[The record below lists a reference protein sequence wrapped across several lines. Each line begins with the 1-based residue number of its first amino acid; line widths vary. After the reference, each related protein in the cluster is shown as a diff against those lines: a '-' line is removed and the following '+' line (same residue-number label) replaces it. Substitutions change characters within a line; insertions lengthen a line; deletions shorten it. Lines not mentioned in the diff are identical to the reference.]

1 MPGWLG
7 FAASRSVVAAALV
20 LLGVAAAQAH
30 PHVWITARSELVF
43 GSDGTL
49 TEIRH
54 AWTFDDATSSQQV
67 MGIEGKTK
75 GQFTREEL
83 ASKADDSMEGL
94 KEFRYFTY
102 ARADGGKIK
111 FGAPTNYYLE
121 YKNELVTLYFTLP
134 LKAPLKGRDLSVEVY
149 DPTYFIDFS
158 FEDKSPVKLV
168 DAPGGCELQFKP
180 PTDASADAQRMNEQ
194 NFMNGDNS
202 NYGAMYATKILV
214 KCP

>member
-1 MPGWLG
+1 MPSWLG
-7 FAASRSVVAAALV
+7 FAAARAAVTAALA
-20 LLGVAAAQAH
+20 LLGIAAAQAH

-43 GSDGTL
+43 GPDGVL
-49 TEIRH
+49 TEVRH
-54 AWTFDDATSSQQV
+54 AWTFDEATSSQQV
-67 MGIEGKTK
+67 MGIDGKTK

-102 ARADGGKIK
+102 AKADGSKIK
-111 FGAPTNYYLE
+111 FGAPMNYYLE

-134 LKAPLKGRDLSVEVY
+134 LKAPLKSRDLSVEVY
-149 DPTYFIDFS
+149 DPTYFIDFA
-158 FEDKSPVKLV
+158 FEEKEPVKLV
-168 DAPGGCELQFKP
+168 GAPSGCELQFKP
-180 PTDASADAQRMNEQ
+180 PNDASADAQRMNEQ